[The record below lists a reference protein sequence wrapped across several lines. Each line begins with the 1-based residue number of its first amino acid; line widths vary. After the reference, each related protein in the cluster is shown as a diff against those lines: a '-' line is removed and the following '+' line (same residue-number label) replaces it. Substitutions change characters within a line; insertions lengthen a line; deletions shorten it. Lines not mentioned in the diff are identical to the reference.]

1 MFFIKSLSGPTTT
14 NSKGQTICAKRS
26 TSAKNALARGAWGVI
41 LRHEM
46 KAKHGRQLG
55 QLMCEFATDEDL
67 EHIEPWK
74 GRIKNEMKVT
84 DKRRN
89 RRRMVMSVSKDPQD
103 ESKPI
108 IGVRFAVISDVLDRL
123 KTSGIVFG
131 KLKNNKSIYAQLHTR
146 MTDCGFKKVEGPS
159 KRDVQIASSTP
170 EVMDSFEY
178 IYVHPLFDVNKPELI
193 RKIVQ
198 NSVDSQWSY
207 DSL

>member
-1 MFFIKSLSGPTTT
+1 
-14 NSKGQTICAKRS
+14 
-26 TSAKNALARGAWGVI
+26 
-41 LRHEM
+41 
-46 KAKHGRQLG
+46 
-55 QLMCEFATDEDL
+55 MCEFATDQDL

-89 RRRMVMSVSKDPQD
+89 RRRMVMSVTKDPQ
-103 ESKPI
+103 EGKPI

-131 KLKNNKSIYAQLHTR
+131 KTKKKKSIYAHLHTR
-146 MTDCGFKKVEGPS
+146 MTNCGFKQVEGPS

-193 RKIVQ
+193 RKIV
-198 NSVDSQWSY
+198 NKSVDSNWSY